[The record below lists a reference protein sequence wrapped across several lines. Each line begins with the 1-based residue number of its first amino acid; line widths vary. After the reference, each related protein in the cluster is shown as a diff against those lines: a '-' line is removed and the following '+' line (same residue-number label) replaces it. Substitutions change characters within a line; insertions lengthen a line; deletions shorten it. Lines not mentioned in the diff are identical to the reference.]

1 MNLSGRQK
9 SQLLISLLE
18 DQSSNVLKHL
28 SDESATILTSILD
41 EVPTIEE
48 DDTNEFL
55 ETVLQLIS
63 DKEFDLSTT
72 EEDGDDSFLDF
83 EDNEETN
90 TLEESEETLEDTE
103 QNPYPEN
110 YRSLETI
117 AKKLKEQEN
126 QMVAF
131 FFKYAE
137 EEFSEAI
144 QEYLPAEKL
153 EAIKSCRVDA
163 NPMSQQ
169 IFKRLFDMIV
179 LKTPEEIAEEQ
190 ANQENNQTEEPEID
204 GFNL

>member
-41 EVPTIEE
+41 EAPTIEE
-48 DDTNEFL
+48 DDKNEFL
-55 ETVLQLIS
+55 ETVLQLIN

-72 EEDGDDSFLDF
+72 EKDVDDSFLDF

-90 TLEESEETLEDTE
+90 ALEETGETTKDTE

-117 AKKLKEQEN
+117 AKKLNVQEN

-131 FFKYAE
+131 FFKYADE
-137 EEFSEAI
+137 AFSEAI
-144 QEYLPAEKL
+144 QNYLSAEKL
-153 EAIKSCRVDA
+153 EAIKSYRVDA